1 MPFLTR
7 RTRPMPAA
15 RAARAAQTRA
25 PAVEALEGRRLLSAT
40 TLSPAAAA
48 APGVDVLTYHD
59 NNARTGLNDAETTL
73 APSNVNADSFG
84 KLATLPVDGQI
95 YAQPLVVSGIT
106 AGGKARNVVYV
117 ATEHDS
123 VYAFDADTG
132 AAVWK
137 RSFVDAG
144 RGITPVP
151 SQDVGVDDIAP
162 EIGITATPV
171 IDRANNAIYF
181 VTKTKQVR
189 GGTTSYHQQLHAL
202 DLATGSDKF
211 GGPTEIAATVP
222 GQGVGTS
229 GIEEPMIR
237 FDPLRQ
243 LNRPGLSLVNGR
255 VYIAW
260 GSHGDI
266 LPYHGWV
273 MSYDAK
279 TLKQVDVFNTTP
291 EALRGAIWQGGGGA
305 ASDGTNLFYAVGNG
319 TFDVPTGGDDHGLSI
334 LKLTPDLKVADSFT
348 PANQFER
355 IQNDI
360 DTGSTGTVLTRQ
372 GGKSLIL
379 SGTKAGDVFVNDAND
394 LGGFH
399 LSGDRNVQT
408 LDHATPDENFS
419 TPAVFNGAIYIGG
432 KGDQIKRYAFGADGK
447 LQAKFASQSPERY
460 GFPGATVSI
469 SSNGT
474 ADGIVW
480 AIDRQAFTE
489 ASHTGDATPRAVL
502 RAYDATDM
510 TELYNSADRSA
521 DDAGVGIKFGVP
533 TVANGKVF
541 VGTADGL
548 SIFGETAVAPPTG
561 TAPAVK
567 RFALVDADTGRMVDG
582 YRDLNDGDRVNLSA
596 LGVRRVTV
604 LAYAAAGP
612 HGSTDARFAGP
623 VAFDFDRGSY
633 THIERHAP
641 YALFGDSDGGTT
653 FDGRAIA
660 KGSHTVSA
668 SVGGGAAYA
677 VSFEVV

>member
-1 MPFLTR
+1 MRFSLRPRKFS
-7 RTRPMPAA
+7 TRPAPH
-15 RAARAAQTRA
+15 
-25 PAVEALEGRRLLSAT
+25 PAVFEPLESRQLLAA
-40 TLSPAAAA
+40 SPL
-48 APGVDVLTYHD
+48 APSVAGVDVLTYHD

-73 APSNVNADSFG
+73 APSNVNAGSFG
-84 KLATLPVDGQI
+84 KLSTLPVDGQI

-132 AAVWK
+132 ATVWK
-137 RSFVDAG
+137 RSFVDAS
-144 RGITPVP
+144 RGITSVP
-151 SQDVGVDDIAP
+151 YQDVGVDDLAP

-171 IDRANNAIYF
+171 IDRGTNAIYF
-181 VTKTKQVR
+181 VTKTKQVQA
-189 GGTTSYHQQLHAL
+189 GTTSYHQQLHAL
-202 DLATGSDKF
+202 DLATGADKF

-222 GQGVGTS
+222 GQGVGTT
-229 GIEEPMIR
+229 GIEDPMIN
-237 FDPLRQ
+237 FDPLKQ

-273 MSYDAK
+273 MSYDAR

-319 TFDVPTGGDDHGLSI
+319 TFDVPSGGDDHGLSI

-348 PANQFER
+348 PANEFTRLQK
-355 IQNDI
+355 DI

-379 SGTKAGDVFVNDAND
+379 SGTKAGDVFVNDATN

-399 LSGDRNVQT
+399 LSGDQNVQT
-408 LDHATPDENFS
+408 LDHATPEENFS

-447 LQAKFASQSPERY
+447 LQTQFASQSPEKY

-474 ADGIVW
+474 QNGIVW
-480 AIDRQAFTE
+480 AIDRQAFTD

-502 RAYDATDM
+502 RAYDATNM
-510 TELYNSADRSA
+510 AELYNSADQSG
-521 DDAGVGIKFGVP
+521 DDAGVGIKFSVP

-541 VGTADGL
+541 VGTANGL
-548 SIFGETAVAPPTG
+548 SIFGETQIAPPTPPTS
-561 TAPAVK
+561 TASAVK
-567 RFALVDADTGRMVDG
+567 RLALVNADTGQLVKG
-582 YRDLNDGDRVNLSA
+582 YLDLNNGDTVNLTA
-596 LGVRRVTV
+596 LGIKNVSVV
-604 LAYAAAGP
+604 AYAAAGP
-612 HGSTDARFAGP
+612 HGATDGTFAGP
-623 VAFDFDRGSY
+623 VSFDLDGSY
-633 THIERHAP
+633 TRVEKHAP
-641 YALFGDSDGGTT
+641 YALFGDYNGGKSYY
-653 FDGRAIA
+653 GRSLAA
-660 KGSHTVSA
+660 GGHTVSA
-668 SVGGGAAYA
+668 SVDGAAYS
-677 VSFEVV
+677 VTFTVV